1 MREHKQKIAAFKK
14 ESANGGESHER
25 TEEDLFRRL
34 DELELE
40 EELQHELDLYETLIS
55 LFSIFIFKITNN
67 EMFL

>member
-14 ESANGGESHER
+14 ESANGGESHEK

-40 EELQHELDLYETLIS
+40 EELQHELDLYETL
-55 LFSIFIFKITNN
+55 FHFYF
-67 EMFL
+67 